1 MVSRPI
7 RSRDDVL
14 AERKMS
20 SAFFDIVAA
29 VNDDEV
35 LAGNLAASPM
45 IRENK
50 VPLIVERGYD
60 SAALAYNAG
69 LERTTADVVVFAH
82 QDVYLPQ
89 GWEQKLLLAIDR
101 LELKGKKW
109 GVLGVVGKD
118 STGELV
124 GRAWSAGLHREVKA
138 NFSNPTPVVSVDE
151 LVIVLHKETGLRF
164 DSSLPGYHLYG
175 TDIVQSAL
183 QSGFEAYVFDG
194 PVVHNSLP
202 VIQLDRSYV
211 RAYRYL
217 QRKWH
222 SRLPICT
229 TVMPITR
236 FAWPLFRRQLA
247 DMKNHVF
254 SQKPPRQKYA
264 RHKAPWLKAQ
274 ELGYEDR

>member
-1 MVSRPI
+1 
-7 RSRDDVL
+7 
-14 AERKMS
+14 MS

-35 LAGNLAASPM
+35 LANNLAASPM
-45 IRENK
+45 ISEGS
-50 VPLIVERGYD
+50 VPLIIQRGHQ
-60 SAALAYNAG
+60 SAGSAYNAG

-82 QDVYLPQ
+82 QDVYFPR
-89 GWEQKLLLAIDR
+89 GWERKMLLAIDDR
-101 LELKGKKW
+101 LELEGKRW

-118 STGELV
+118 RTGELV
-124 GRAWSAGLHREVKA
+124 GRVWSTGLHREVKA

-151 LVIVLHKETGLRF
+151 LVIVLRKETGLRF

-194 PVVHNSLP
+194 PVIHNSVP
-202 VIQLDRSYV
+202 VVQLDGSYT

-229 TVMPITR
+229 TVIPITR
-236 FAWPLFRRQLA
+236 FGWPLFRRRLA
-247 DMKNHVF
+247 NVKNHVF
-254 SQKPPRQKYA
+254 SRKPSRQRYA
-264 RHKAPWLKAQ
+264 RHQTPWLKAQ